1 LLKND
6 LYLCPHSI
14 NFAESILKRSSISQ
28 FAKNEATKLAA
39 TVALCSSL
47 EEAFKILLKIKQIA
61 NSNSNSSNS
70 NSSSLSE
77 ISLSDLAL
85 FSSKLVVPKFFE
97 RLSPDQ
103 IISDHKSLFDFVRKL
118 SPSSIYEIIPFLSKK
133 ARENYFNSVLTERRP
148 SVSQIPILK
157 ALQVDN
163 YTTASLAYNLTN
175 SKVQLEQE
183 YAISFFRSVDK
194 ETQLLHLKNS
204 LQHLLSEK
212 NKYQVSIGDYIL
224 ARCLIECVG
233 TDEQCIKECLKVL
246 LERKMYQNP
255 LFWYLMS
262 IYDQSST
269 LKSAN
274 KASSSAILQIPAGIF
289 YNN

>member
-1 LLKND
+1 M
-6 LYLCPHSI
+6 
-14 NFAESILKRSSISQ
+14 
-28 FAKNEATKLAA
+28 
-39 TVALCSSL
+39 
-47 EEAFKILLKIKQIA
+47 
-61 NSNSNSSNS
+61 
-70 NSSSLSE
+70 
-77 ISLSDLAL
+77 
-85 FSSKLVVPKFFE
+85 
-97 RLSPDQ
+97 
-103 IISDHKSLFDFVRKL
+103 
-118 SPSSIYEIIPFLSKK
+118 
-133 ARENYFNSVLTERRP
+133 
-148 SVSQIPILK
+148 K

-183 YAISFFRSVDK
+183 YAISFFRSADK

-204 LQHLLSEK
+204 LQHLLSGK
-212 NKYQVSIGDYIL
+212 NKYQVSIGDYTLSI
-224 ARCLIECVG
+224 CLIECVG
-233 TDEQCIKECLKVL
+233 TNEQCIKECHKVL
-246 LERKMYQNP
+246 FERKMYQNP